1 MFASLDAIRDPN
13 LHTLPPPPLPGF
25 PTTPTAARVV
35 VMDSPS
41 IMVPSTTPGHMAS
54 NSYTNGYTS
63 PDDAQMESSS
73 APSPAS
79 QSDASDASDAHEPIT
94 NGVSSD
100 EDAPG
105 EEYDEDDA
113 VAQAT
118 DSSDDDVDAEG
129 EPDGDYDSETPPPE
143 RAPSSRGRSSTSQE
157 SRRAPKRKASPA
169 DDFAAH
175 PELYGL
181 RRSGRARPTRRV
193 VDSSDEDDNSDS
205 DPPVNKR
212 RRPNSRKASNQPTP
226 AYQSYQSE
234 DSNSESDG
242 YVGARRNVPTK
253 KERHRRQ
260 LIAEGQLPP
269 SHAEVRFSSRRTKQ
283 VANYNEDESD
293 NFEASEDDMTPNYW
307 AAAPEETG
315 PAIDRVL
322 DYRAKD
328 GIELD
333 PYEVNKKDFEYL
345 IKWQDQAHYHSTW
358 EEYETIASYK
368 GYRKVD
374 NFFKTTI
381 IPAMYIYSRKD
392 QEPEEYEQHVVAREA
407 ERETLK
413 DFNVVERVI
422 DRRHGDEGE
431 ELFVKW
437 KGLTYDMCTWES
449 KTLVSEFAQEQIDRF
464 SDRLRQ
470 GPITKPKETKGSARQ
485 FIKLSPQP
493 TWIKKKELA
502 LRPFQ
507 VQGVNFLAHNW
518 CKRQNVI
525 LADEMGLGKTVQ
537 TVTFISWLIEVQK
550 HKGPFICVVPLSTM
564 PAWAD
569 TFNNWSPDVNYVIY
583 TGREDARKVIR
594 DKELLVGGNV
604 RQVKFNVLI
613 TTYEYV
619 LADSAFLSQIEWQF
633 LAVDE
638 AHRLKNRESQLY
650 EKLLL
655 FKAPSRLLI
664 TGTPIQN
671 TLGELSALMDFL
683 MPGELSIDEDVD
695 MASEDASRK
704 LAELSDAIQ
713 PYMIR
718 RTKEKVEDDLPPKSE
733 KILRVELSD
742 IQLEYYKNIL
752 TRNYEALNEGG
763 SGQKQS
769 LLNIVMELKKA
780 SNHAMLFPNAEA
792 KILGINAPK
801 DEQLKALIT
810 TSGKMMLLDRLLSKL
825 KADGHRVLIFSQMV
839 HMLDILTDYMKL
851 RNYQYQRLDGTVPA
865 AERRVAIEHFNAP
878 GSEDYVFLLSTRAGG
893 LGINLM
899 TADTVVLFDSD
910 WNPQADL
917 QAMARAHRIGQQK
930 PVSVYRLV
938 SKDTIEEE
946 ILERARNKRMLEFI
960 TIQRGVTDRQQK
972 EINDK
977 INRAVEQPTSADDIN
992 NILKRRGQKMFEQ
1005 SGNQKKLEELD
1016 IDSVLENAEEHKTEQ
1031 AAGLTS
1037 DGGAEFLKNFEYTD
1051 VKIDLEW
1058 DEIIPKDELEVVK
1071 AGIQQR
1077 KDEEETRKLLEESA
1091 PRKRKAAND
1100 NDRSQRAAKK
1110 RAREATR
1117 NIDIDDDALS
1127 DDEEESVDRRRNL
1140 DPKRPLDTKE
1150 LRMLVRAYERYGS
1163 FQDRGD
1169 EIIRDAR
1176 LVGRDADIVK
1186 SALDEVINLCR
1197 QKVKEERD
1205 RLRSLET
1212 DESRAITKK
1221 DKKAIL
1227 FDHQG
1232 VKKINAETILDRP
1245 VEMQIL
1251 KQAVEEMPDWRS
1263 FRVLGAL
1270 KGAAYTCEWKARE
1283 DGMLMVGIL
1292 RHGYGAWVAIR
1303 DDLELG
1309 MSDKLFLEE
1318 QRVDKKEE
1326 RNKGDEKGAKSPGAV
1341 HLVRRANYLF
1351 TVLKDS
1357 RSTDPAIRRRMENHH
1372 RNNKKNHLDTAR
1384 QAEQGP
1390 SSSASPRPAGQA
1402 RKVNARDSEKR
1413 SHRNSESRRSERP
1426 ESRQRDHDSPDRRH
1440 RQSDNYRPSDSHRKD
1455 KQSSSHRRDKPSDGH
1470 RKDHRGS
1477 RKSIDRRP
1485 HLEHSST
1492 PEAHRKTSGDV
1503 DKSRSK
1509 TDLPR
1514 PKEDLQS
1521 AQSHAHRR
1529 SADLTPVVV
1538 KEQTPSKEKKTD
1550 EFLERKLRPV
1560 RDNLSR
1566 LKKATSKNY
1575 PAKETLIKVLKVELL
1590 AIGNYIR
1597 QETRGNPELED
1608 RICYIVVTY
1617 WPRAGVTL
1625 SQVKGMY
1632 TKMLAGETAARK
1644 QPAQAESAKLTSAET
1659 NGEKSNTISNGQGS
1673 PPALS
1678 KIESNGA

>member
-1 MFASLDAIRDPN
+1 
-13 LHTLPPPPLPGF
+13 
-25 PTTPTAARVV
+25 
-35 VMDSPS
+35 
-41 IMVPSTTPGHMAS
+41 
-54 NSYTNGYTS
+54 
-63 PDDAQMESSS
+63 
-73 APSPAS
+73 
-79 QSDASDASDAHEPIT
+79 
-94 NGVSSD
+94 
-100 EDAPG
+100 
-105 EEYDEDDA
+105 
-113 VAQAT
+113 
-118 DSSDDDVDAEG
+118 
-129 EPDGDYDSETPPPE
+129 
-143 RAPSSRGRSSTSQE
+143 
-157 SRRAPKRKASPA
+157 
-169 DDFAAH
+169 
-175 PELYGL
+175 
-181 RRSGRARPTRRV
+181 
-193 VDSSDEDDNSDS
+193 
-205 DPPVNKR
+205 
-212 RRPNSRKASNQPTP
+212 
-226 AYQSYQSE
+226 
-234 DSNSESDG
+234 
-242 YVGARRNVPTK
+242 
-253 KERHRRQ
+253 
-260 LIAEGQLPP
+260 
-269 SHAEVRFSSRRTKQ
+269 
-283 VANYNEDESD
+283 
-293 NFEASEDDMTPNYW
+293 MTPNYW
-307 AAAPEETG
+307 AAAPEEAG

-328 GIELD
+328 GTELD
-333 PYEVNKKDFEYL
+333 PYSVNKKDFEYL
-345 IKWQDQAHYHSTW
+345 IKWQDKAHYHSTW
-358 EEYETIASYK
+358 EEYETIASCK
-368 GYRKVD
+368 GYRKLD
-374 NFFKTTI
+374 NFFKTI
-381 IPAMYIYSRKD
+381 VMPAMYIHSRKE
-392 QEPEEYEQHVVAREA
+392 QEPEEFEQHMVAREA
-407 ERETLK
+407 ERENLK

-422 DRRHGDEGE
+422 DRRYGDEGE
-431 ELFVKW
+431 EVYVKW
-437 KGLTYDMCTWES
+437 KGLTYDNCTWES
-449 KTLVSEFAQEQIDRF
+449 KDLISGFAQKPIDDF
-464 SDRLRQ
+464 LDRLRV
-470 GPITKPKETKGSARQ
+470 GPISKPKESKNSTRV
-485 FIKLSPQP
+485 FHKLTEQP
-493 TWIKKKELA
+493 AWIQKPLA

-507 VQGVNFLAHNW
+507 LQGVNFLAHNW

-537 TVTFISWLIEVQK
+537 TVSFINWLIETQK
-550 HKGPFICVVPLSTM
+550 QKGPFICVVPLSTM

-569 TFNNWSPDVNYVIY
+569 TFNNWTPNVNYVIY

-594 DKELLVGGNV
+594 DKELLVDGNV

-619 LADSAFLSQIEWQF
+619 LADSAFLSQIDWQF

-655 FKAPSRLLI
+655 FNAPSRLLI

-683 MPGELSIDEDVD
+683 MPGQLTIDEDVD

-742 IQLEYYKNIL
+742 IQLEYYRNIL

-792 KILGINAPK
+792 KLLGPNAPK

-825 KADGHRVLIFSQMV
+825 RSEGHRVLIFSQMV

-972 EINDK
+972 EITDK
-977 INRAVEQPTSADDIN
+977 INRAVEQPNSVEDIN

-1058 DEIIPKDELEVVK
+1058 DDIIPKDELDAVK
-1071 AGIQQR
+1071 ADIQQR
-1077 KDEEETRKLLEESA
+1077 KEEEETKKLLEESA
-1091 PRKRKAAND
+1091 PRKRKAATD
-1100 NDRSQRAAKK
+1100 SDRTQRAAKK

-1117 NIDIDDDALS
+1117 HIELDDDDDDALS
-1127 DDEEESVDRRRNL
+1127 EEESVDRRRNL

-1150 LRMLVRAYERYGS
+1150 LRMLLKAYERYGS
-1163 FQDRGD
+1163 FDERG
-1169 EIIRDAR
+1169 EEMIRDAR
-1176 LVGRDADIVK
+1176 LVGRDPDVVK
-1186 SALDEVINLCR
+1186 SSLDEVIALCR
-1197 QKVKEERD
+1197 QKVKEEHD

-1212 DESRAITKK
+1212 DANRAITKK

-1227 FDHQG
+1227 FDHRG

-1245 VEMQIL
+1245 VEMRLL
-1251 KQAVEEMPDWRS
+1251 KQAIEEMPDWRA
-1263 FRVLGAL
+1263 FRVINAV
-1270 KGAAYTCEWKARE
+1270 KGAAYTSEWKSRE
-1283 DGMLMVGIL
+1283 DGMLMVGIM

-1303 DDLELG
+1303 DDPELDMG
-1309 MSDKLFLEE
+1309 DKFFLEE

-1326 RNKGDEKGAKSPGAV
+1326 RNKGDDKNAKSPGAV

-1351 TVLKDS
+1351 TVLKD
-1357 RSTDPAIRRRMENHH
+1357 TIGNDPAAKRRMENHH
-1372 RNNKKNHLDTAR
+1372 RNNKKHHLDAAR
-1384 QAEQGP
+1384 RADQGT
-1390 SSSASPRPAGQA
+1390 STSASPRPAGHA
-1402 RKVNARDSEKR
+1402 RKLTSRESEKR
-1413 SHRNSESRRSERP
+1413 SHRNSESRQSERP
-1426 ESRQRDHDSPDRRH
+1426 ESRQRDQDSPDRRH
-1440 RQSDNYRPSDSHRKD
+1440 RQSDHYRPSDSHRKD
-1455 KQSSSHRRDKPSDGH
+1455 HRNG
-1470 RKDHRGS
+1470 

-1485 HLEHSST
+1485 HLENSSST
-1492 PEAHRKTSGDV
+1492 PEIHRKTSGDIQ
-1503 DKSRSK
+1503 KSRLKDDS
-1509 TDLPR
+1509 
-1514 PKEDLQS
+1514 PKDGHQS
-1521 AQSHAHRR
+1521 HSHAHRR
-1529 SADLTPVVV
+1529 SIDTTPVAL
-1538 KEQTPSKEKKTD
+1538 KEKKTPIAVKEKKTD
-1550 EFLERKLRPV
+1550 EFVERKLRPV

-1566 LKKATSKNY
+1566 LRKATSKNY
-1575 PAKETLIKVLKVELL
+1575 PVKENLVRVLKVELL

-1597 QETRGNPELED
+1597 QETRGDQDMQD
-1608 RICYIVVTY
+1608 RI
-1617 WPRAGVTL
+1617 W
-1625 SQVKGMY
+1625 
-1632 TKMLAGETAARK
+1632 
-1644 QPAQAESAKLTSAET
+1644 
-1659 NGEKSNTISNGQGS
+1659 
-1673 PPALS
+1673 
-1678 KIESNGA
+1678 